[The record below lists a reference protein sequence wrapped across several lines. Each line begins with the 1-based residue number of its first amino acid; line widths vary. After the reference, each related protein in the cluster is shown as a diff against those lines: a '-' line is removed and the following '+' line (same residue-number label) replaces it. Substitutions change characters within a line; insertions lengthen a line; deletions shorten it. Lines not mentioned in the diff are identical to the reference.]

1 MNARQQT
8 ATAID
13 AELEIV
19 HRHRERLLRA
29 EPSPARSQLLAD
41 VYDHEA
47 WLWSQLFRRAK
58 VRLAWRAAL
67 NAELHA
73 RAAARSWRRRA
84 AGEPVSANVLPMWAG
99 VA

>member
-1 MNARQQT
+1 MNAHET
-8 ATAID
+8 TSANVD
-13 AELEIV
+13 VELELV

-41 VYDHEA
+41 LYDHEA

-67 NAELHA
+67 TAEMHA
-73 RAAARSWRRRA
+73 RAAARRWRRRA
-84 AGEPVSANVLPMWAG
+84 ATENALAEVRPAWTE

>member
-1 MNARQQT
+1 MSARQQT
-8 ATAID
+8 ATAVD

-41 VYDHEA
+41 LYDHEA
-47 WLWSQLFRRAK
+47 WLWSQLFRLSK

-67 NAELHA
+67 TAEIHA
-73 RAAARSWRRRA
+73 RAAARGWRRRA
-84 AGEPVSANVLPMWAG
+84 AGEPVPSDVGPMWAG